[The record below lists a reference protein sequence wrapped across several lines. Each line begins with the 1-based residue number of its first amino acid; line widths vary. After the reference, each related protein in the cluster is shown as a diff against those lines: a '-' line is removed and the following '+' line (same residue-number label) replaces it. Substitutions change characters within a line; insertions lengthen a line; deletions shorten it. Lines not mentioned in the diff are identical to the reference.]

1 MSEPL
6 ETCKYM
12 DRQTK
17 QNQITRIP
25 SAMAIPENATL
36 HICGGKQGLKKA
48 A

>member
-6 ETCKYM
+6 GTCKYI
-12 DRQTK
+12 DRQTR
-17 QNQITRIP
+17 QNQMTWIP